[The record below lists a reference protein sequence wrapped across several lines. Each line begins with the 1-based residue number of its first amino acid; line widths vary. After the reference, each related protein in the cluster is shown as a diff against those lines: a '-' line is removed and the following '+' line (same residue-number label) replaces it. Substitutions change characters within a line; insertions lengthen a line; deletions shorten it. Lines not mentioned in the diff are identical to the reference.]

1 MVPFPSL
8 SSKFQVSTAGGEQVV
23 WRGDGKEIFYVSPD
37 RKIMAV
43 SVEAAGDNFKAAQ
56 PHELFTAQLVKVH
69 HTMREFDVTRDGQRF
84 LANIR
89 AGQNSEPITI
99 YANWESELKK

>member
-1 MVPFPSL
+1 
-8 SSKFQVSTAGGEQVV
+8 
-23 WRGDGKEIFYVSPD
+23 
-37 RKIMAV
+37 
-43 SVEAAGDNFKAAQ
+43 
-56 PHELFTAQLVKVH
+56 
-69 HTMREFDVTRDGQRF
+69 MREFDVTRDGQRF